1 MDWDYFWDHTFV
13 GALVFQFVFLIAL
26 FGVARVIAWLVW
38 KLLPAGKLKS
48 ALFRRSPD

>member
-1 MDWDYFWDHTFV
+1 MDWNYFWDHTFF

-38 KLLPAGKLKS
+38 KLLPPGKLKS